1 MGLGVRNFGV
11 GARENFRLHFWQA
24 PLPMRTYEG
33 LGCKKGV
40 FTRNGAYLMDRT
52 NDRLVANGRTND
64 TWTMD
69 SRTNGVEHSVC
80 IVFPHA

>member
-24 PLPMRTYEG
+24 PLPMRTYVG
-33 LGCKKGV
+33 LGSKKCV
-40 FTRNGAYLMDRT
+40 FTRNGAYRMDRT
-52 NDRLVANGRTND
+52 DNRGTKDR
-64 TWTMD
+64 
-69 SRTNGVEHSVC
+69 RTNGVEHSVC